1 MSSLNNPTECVEKCS
16 DSSTTRIAVRNI
28 TELSPRS
35 SIVSCSVTHYHSNC
49 LLQVCNAYFPNSIR
63 TAASFSSSS
72 SSSVSRSPDGKLTIL
87 QPRGVSRQAPQYRK
101 KSSSRSRR
109 MLSNLTST
117 ESTIA
122 DSSRSLRL
130 RNYQDTK
137 SFKFIPELVTSTG
150 RERIREYRAALDRLP
165 TELKSALSD
174 VDKRLRRFGYSLT
187 EWAVAEAKSNLLTPW
202 ELVA

>member
-1 MSSLNNPTECVEKCS
+1 
-16 DSSTTRIAVRNI
+16 
-28 TELSPRS
+28 
-35 SIVSCSVTHYHSNC
+35 
-49 LLQVCNAYFPNSIR
+49 
-63 TAASFSSSS
+63 
-72 SSSVSRSPDGKLTIL
+72 
-87 QPRGVSRQAPQYRK
+87 
-101 KSSSRSRR
+101 

-122 DSSRSLRL
+122 DSRRSLRL

-165 TELKSALSD
+165 TELKSALSE